1 MGCGETLHLSTEDPS
16 ELIQCAAEEC
26 PDRQA
31 AWTILSD
38 AETEHIVTFTGEGF
52 TIRHPLKERLDDRLM
67 RCMLHRYL
75 TVLGQRPVSRDGRYR
90 AKPRGWAVS
99 DVEGLYYFVSLD
111 PEVPASNA
119 PTSVGSRWSRS
130 NKLAGSVGTSVPAE
144 QEKPDLRSLI
154 KQIRQAAINSRSPFG
169 FEILALIARA
179 SPNGSIDHPSVS

>member
-1 MGCGETLHLSTEDPS
+1 MTSWIREKYNSNARTPCQILPKCFMALCVFQAED
-16 ELIQCAAEEC
+16 
-26 PDRQA
+26 
-31 AWTILSD
+31 
-38 AETEHIVTFTGEGF
+38 G
-52 TIRHPLKERLDDRLM
+52 IRD
-67 RCMLHRYL
+67 L
-75 TVLGQRPVSRDGRYR
+75 TVTGVQTCALPIWYR